1 MIYNHNIVVV
11 MNEAISRAK
20 VANASALSIILKG
33 SSEVAM
39 SLSNPADSASYFDAL
54 LLKDHYTTL
63 SSGGILGLLAL
74 CSPYFIGESE
84 DGLVTSESAFLY
96 LKAVSLHCDIISGYW
111 HSSMNVTSNARCI
124 IDILK
129 VRPRLN
135 NYIHLLQYLLYC
147 TVLVSIQFYFFNT
160 GFISSNIIM
169 IYFLLFY
176 CCH

>member
-1 MIYNHNIVVV
+1 
-11 MNEAISRAK
+11 MNEAIIRAK

-54 LLKDHYTTL
+54 LLKDQHTTL

-74 CSPYFIGESE
+74 CAPYFIGESE

-111 HSSMNVTSNARCI
+111 HSSTNVTSNVRCI
-124 IDILK
+124 VDILK
-129 VRPRLN
+129 VRQHVLSITLLN
-135 NYIHLLQYLLYC
+135 GSIYYYLLSTAIGIVPYC
-147 TVLVSIQFYFFNT
+147 TILY
-160 GFISSNIIM
+160 
-169 IYFLLFY
+169 
-176 CCH
+176 